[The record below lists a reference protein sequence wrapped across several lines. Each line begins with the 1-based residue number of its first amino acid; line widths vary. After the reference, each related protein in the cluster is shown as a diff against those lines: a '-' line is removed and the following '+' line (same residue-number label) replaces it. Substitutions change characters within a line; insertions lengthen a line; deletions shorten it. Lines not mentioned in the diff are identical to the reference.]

1 MKNLVIRFV
10 CGLVMIMMLFSVLG
24 LFGAIESTYTIKN
37 CIVTEVANDTV
48 TVTDNRQNEWKF
60 CVDDN
65 SDIDIGDSVD
75 LIMDNNHTDY
85 TITDDEV
92 KRVK

>member
-1 MKNLVIRFV
+1 MKSLVVKF
-10 CGLVMIMMLFSVLG
+10 CCSLVMMMMLFSVLG
-24 LFGAIESTYTIKN
+24 LFGAIEATYIIKD
-37 CIVTEVANDTV
+37 CEVIDVDNDTV
-48 TVTDNRQNEWKF
+48 TVIDNRQNEWKF
-60 CVDDN
+60 CVDDD
-65 SDIDIGDSVD
+65 SDIDVGDSVD

>member
-1 MKNLVIRFV
+1 MKSLVTKFC
-10 CGLVMIMMLFSVLG
+10 CGLVMMMTLFSVLG

-48 TVTDNRQNEWKF
+48 TVIDNRHNEWKF
-60 CVDDN
+60 YADN
-65 SDIDIGDSVD
+65 SELVVGNSVD

-85 TITDDEV
+85 TITDDTV
-92 KRVK
+92 KGVR

>member
-1 MKNLVIRFV
+1 MKVLIVRFV
-10 CGLVMIMMLFSVLG
+10 CSLVMMMMLFSMLG

-37 CIVTEVANDTV
+37 CEVIDVDNDTI
-48 TVTDNRQNEWKF
+48 TVIDNRQNEWKF

-65 SDIDIGDSVD
+65 SDIDVGDSID
-75 LIMDNNHTDY
+75 LVMDNNHTDY
-85 TITDDEV
+85 TTTDDEV